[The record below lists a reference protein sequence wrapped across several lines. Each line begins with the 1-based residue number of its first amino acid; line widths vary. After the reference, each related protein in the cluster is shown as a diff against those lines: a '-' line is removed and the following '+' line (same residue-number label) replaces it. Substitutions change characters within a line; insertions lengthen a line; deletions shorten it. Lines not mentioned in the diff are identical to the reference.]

1 MRKIGFLFILGLVSV
16 SASAITVETPGKG
29 TFTECKDSFGGCL
42 SSCDE
47 EKVQIPQFISEGS
60 VIQAIFLGKNR
71 GKYINFEVD
80 EIKYN
85 SSKGS
90 CRLIYPNGSS
100 NMTIGIGKCKNLLR

>member
-1 MRKIGFLFILGLVSV
+1 MRKIGFLLILGLVSV

-29 TFTECKDSFGGCL
+29 TLTSCKDSFGGFL
-42 SSCDE
+42 SSCDK
-47 EKVQIPQFISEGS
+47 EKVQIPQLISEGS
-60 VIQAIFLGKNR
+60 VIQAIFLGENR

-90 CRLIYPNGSS
+90 CRLIYPNSSS
-100 NMTIGIGKCKNLLR
+100 NMTIGIDKCKNLSR